1 MTPRRSKRDKQV
13 LGLVGIGLDADDEH
27 RRVTEAEDV
36 LLVGGSEDTHGKM
49 QDAVI
54 RLNEKLNKKGK
65 RVRDT
70 ESRELMDLLRE
81 CIE

>member
-1 MTPRRSKRDKQV
+1 VTPRRSKRDKQV